1 MAHESLTSPPRDA
14 AIPVCPDHERMLGM
28 LPQLYEA
35 TLQPDAG
42 SKILRWLA
50 AAFGME
56 KAIFIRLDRTHPRDS
71 FMELIGI
78 ADETM
83 RELRPLNLEGD
94 PLWLPHL
101 LEMPIGQPFC
111 ATDLVARE
119 NKVSTAPWLRYYHS
133 LPAELRDSFGVVIEN
148 SAHFFASFACFAPE
162 DSFDDRMRSALRIL
176 APHIRLAW
184 DISRRVAIGDAGQ
197 RDAMLSFEQVHQALA
212 VLDRSGY
219 VIVTN
224 EAARRLFAD
233 SEGMGLKYG
242 RFVFDDIAIQTE
254 FERAV
259 RAVVTSML
267 SGPQVPPQELR
278 VPRGNHRSPY
288 VVTVVPLYRPESR
301 LVLPPEAGCMVAVTD
316 HEGINPLPIGH
327 LVWLYGLTPSE
338 ARICDALHQSGSVEA
353 AAKSLNLTRHTVR
366 SHLKN
371 IYSKVGVAN
380 QPQLLQRLLNSTY
393 QRFYQGVLGDL

>member
-1 MAHESLTSPPRDA
+1 MAHESLISPLPDVA
-14 AIPVCPDHERMLGM
+14 APVCLDHERLLRL

-35 TLQPDAG
+35 ALQPDAG

-50 AAFGME
+50 AVFGAE

-78 ADETM
+78 ADEPM
-83 RELRPLNLEGD
+83 RELRPLGLEGD
-94 PLWLPHL
+94 PLWLPHI

-111 ATDLVARE
+111 ATDLVALE
-119 NKVSTAPWLRYYHS
+119 NKASAAPWLRFYHS
-133 LPAELRDSFGVVIEN
+133 LPAELRHSFGVVIEN
-148 SAHFFASFACFAPE
+148 SAHHFASLACFAAE
-162 DSFDDRMRSALRIL
+162 GGFDDRVRNALQIL

-197 RDAMLSFEQVHQALA
+197 REAMLSFEQVHQPLA

-224 EAARRLFAD
+224 EAARRLFTD
-233 SEGMGLKYG
+233 SEGMRLKYG
-242 RFVFDDIAIQTE
+242 RFVFDDLAIQTE

-259 RAVVTSML
+259 RTVITSML

-278 VPRGNHRSPY
+278 VPCGSDRTPY

-301 LVLPPEAGCMVAVTD
+301 LVLPPEAGCMVAIND
-316 HEGINPLPIGH
+316 HEGVNPLPIGH

-338 ARICDALHQSGSVEA
+338 ARTCEALHQGGSVEA
-353 AAKSLNLTRHTVR
+353 AAKSLKLSRNTVR

-371 IYSKVGVAN
+371 IYAKVGVAN

-393 QRFYQGVLGDL
+393 QRFYDKILGDL